1 MPHYR
6 HHDKELLHIHV
17 PKTGGTSITK
27 AVEYH
32 DGLVSFMRKAPV
44 RQCGNVPPQH
54 MSIEYT
60 KKFFD
65 LKKVPS
71 FAVIRHPWHRLV
83 SEYVWDMKRANWET
97 NNLEK
102 FIKVRLASKDFTR
115 YANHFLPQHK
125 FVNEDVELF
134 RYDQYDKVIE
144 YVGDVLGFKNFTCE
158 FVEGRRITYDVPSI
172 NIVGPS
178 AKKMYETLYAK
189 DLDLYHSL

>member
-17 PKTGGTSITK
+17 PKTGGTSITR
-27 AVEYH
+27 AVEHH

-71 FAVIRHPWHRLV
+71 FAVIRNPWHRLV
-83 SEYVWDMKRANWET
+83 SEYVWDMKRANWKT
-97 NNLEK
+97 NDLEK
-102 FIKVRLASKDFTR
+102 YIKVRLANKDFTK

-125 FVNEDVELF
+125 FVNEDVKLF
-134 RYDQYDKVIE
+134 RYDQYDKVVE
-144 YVGDVLGFKNFTCE
+144 YVGDVLGFENFTCE
-158 FVEGRRITYDVPSI
+158 FLEGKRITYTVPAF
-172 NIVGPS
+172 NIVGPT
-178 AKKMYETLYAK
+178 AKKMYESLYAE
-189 DLDLYHSL
+189 DLELYHSL